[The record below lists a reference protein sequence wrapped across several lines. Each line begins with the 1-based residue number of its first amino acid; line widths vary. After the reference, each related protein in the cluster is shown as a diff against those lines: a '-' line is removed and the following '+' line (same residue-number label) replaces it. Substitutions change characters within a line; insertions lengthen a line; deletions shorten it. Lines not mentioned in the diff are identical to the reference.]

1 MYAIIRTGGKQ
12 YRVEVG
18 QRLRTERL
26 PGADGDIVEFT
37 HVLLIENDGDTTI
50 GTPLISGASV
60 EAEIV
65 SQSRKKAIPVFKYKN
80 KIRYRRFHQH
90 RQLETVLIIKK
101 IIQPQVEKES
111 RRSRKKTSREPEK
124 SIPTTAGT

>member
-80 KIRYRRFHQH
+80 KH
-90 RQLETVLIIKK
+90 LPKIKK
-101 IIQPQVEKES
+101 
-111 RRSRKKTSREPEK
+111 KKLLTNLNKYWTLKFAQR
-124 SIPTTAGT
+124 TFLLN